1 MLLVPLAGGRLAL
14 LMRRLVFLCTIA
26 LCVIPTVAAVA
37 DGIYVSAAGGVAL
50 VPGFTDTPHD
60 LVKALDG
67 SGSVSAEGN
76 GDEVTVRIRPK
87 GDADWAFDVGFVAGG
102 ALGFA
107 FGPARI
113 DAGFS
118 YLTANFVF
126 PGEGDEATETS
137 DDTFTAMSLMASG
150 WYDLDVG
157 SFLTPYLG
165 VGAGAT
171 NLSVKLTTADDT
183 WFDGVGWGLA
193 FQAGAGVALRVV
205 AGFSLDIGYRFFGTL
220 QTEVFDN
227 ADPDLSSVSP
237 AVMAH
242 RIQLGLRFP
251 T

>member
-1 MLLVPLAGGRLAL
+1 
-14 LMRRLVFLCTIA
+14 MRHRAFLSIIA
-26 LCVIPTVAAVA
+26 LCLIATATATA
-37 DGIYVSAAGGVAL
+37 DGPYVSAAGGVAL

-60 LVKALDG
+60 LVRALDDA
-67 SGSVSAEGN
+67 GSVR
-76 GDEVTVRIRPK
+76 GDATEEEVTLRFRPK

-102 ALGFA
+102 ALGYA

-113 DAGFS
+113 DVEFS
-118 YLTANFVF
+118 YLSANFEF
-126 PGEGDEATETS
+126 ASEDESAAETP
-137 DDTFTAMSLMASG
+137 DDNFTALSLLGQA
-150 WYDLDVG
+150 WYDVDLG
-157 SFLTPYLG
+157 SFLTPYIG

-171 NLSVKLTTADDT
+171 NLSVKLISDDEA
-183 WFDGVGWGLA
+183 WFDGTGWGFA
-193 FQAGAGVALRVV
+193 FQAGAGIAFRVL

-227 ADPDLSSVSP
+227 ADPDLSSLSP

>member
-1 MLLVPLAGGRLAL
+1 MTLH
-14 LMRRLVFLCTIA
+14 MRRLVSICTIA
-26 LCVIPTVAAVA
+26 LSVIPAVVAVA
-37 DGIYVSAAGGVAL
+37 DGPYVGAAGGVAL

-60 LVKALDG
+60 LRQALAETG
-67 SGSVSAEGN
+67 SSGGEVRTDSEGV
-76 GDEVTVRIRPK
+76 GVDFRLDLK

-102 ALGFA
+102 ALGYA

-113 DAGFS
+113 DAEFS

-126 PGEGDEATETS
+126 PSEGEKDETA
-137 DDTFTAMSLMASG
+137 DDNFTALSLLAQG
-150 WYDLDVG
+150 WYDIDLG

-171 NLSVKLTTADDT
+171 NLSVKLVSDDDT
-183 WFDGVGWGLA
+183 WFDGAAWGFA
-193 FQAGAGVALRVV
+193 FQAGAGVALRIL

-237 AVMAH
+237 ALMAH

>member
-1 MLLVPLAGGRLAL
+1 MLQVPLAGGRLAL
-14 LMRRLVFLCTIA
+14 PMRRLVSLCTIA

-37 DGIYVSAAGGVAL
+37 DGLYVSAAGGVAL

-60 LVKALDG
+60 LVKALND
-67 SGSVSAEGN
+67 SGSVSGEATEDGV
-76 GDEVTVRIRPK
+76 DISLRK
-87 GDADWAFDVGFVAGG
+87 GSADWAFDVGFVAGG

>member
-1 MLLVPLAGGRLAL
+1 
-14 LMRRLVFLCTIA
+14 MRRLVSLCAIA
-26 LCVIPTVAAVA
+26 LGIVAAVAAVA
-37 DGIYVSAAGGVAL
+37 DGPYVSAAGGVAL
-50 VPGFTDTPHD
+50 VPGFNDTPHD
-60 LVKALDG
+60 LHQALAETGSTRGGVRTDPDG
-67 SGSVSAEGN
+67 VGV
-76 GDEVTVRIRPK
+76 DFHLDYK
-87 GDADWAFDVGFVAGG
+87 GDADWTFDVGFVAGG
-102 ALGFA
+102 ALGYA

-113 DAGFS
+113 DAEFS

-126 PGEGDEATETS
+126 PSEGEKDETA
-137 DDTFTAMSLMASG
+137 DDNFTALSLMARG
-150 WYDLDVG
+150 WYDLDIG

-171 NLSVKLTTADDT
+171 NLAVKLTTDDDT
-183 WFDGVGWGLA
+183 WFDGAAWGFA
-193 FQAGAGVALRVV
+193 YQAGAGIGFRIL
-205 AGFSLDIGYRFFGTL
+205 AGFSLDVGYRLFGTL

>member
-1 MLLVPLAGGRLAL
+1 
-14 LMRRLVFLCTIA
+14 MRRLVSLCTIV

-37 DGIYVSAAGGVAL
+37 DGLYVSAAGGVAL

-60 LVKALDG
+60 LVKALDDA
-67 SGSVSAEGN
+67 GSVSGEASD
-76 GDEVTVRIRPK
+76 DEVTLRIRPK
-87 GDADWAFDVGFVAGG
+87 SDADWTFDVGFVAAG
-102 ALGFA
+102 ALGYG

-113 DAGFS
+113 DAEFS

-126 PGEGDEATETS
+126 PSEGNEATEPP

-150 WYDLDVG
+150 WYDLDFG

-171 NLSVKLTTADDT
+171 NLSVKLTTDDDT